1 MQDNIALKKIKVISQ
16 KYLDEGVEIVGVF
29 GSVARGDD
37 DIYSDIDIT
46 YKLNHKLFFQRYR
59 DGFSQVIRLQDIK
72 DELEQLLKRKVDFIS
87 LSASSEE
94 LKKEILKDMIY
105 V

>member
-16 KYLDEGVEIVGVF
+16 KYLDEGVEIVGIF

-37 DIYSDIDIT
+37 DIFSDIDIT
-46 YKLNHKLFFQRYR
+46 YMLNHKLFFQRYR
-59 DGFSQVIRLQDIK
+59 DGFSQAIKLQDIK
-72 DELEQLLKRKVDFIS
+72 DELEQLLKRRVDFIS
-87 LSASSEE
+87 LSSSSEE
-94 LKKEILKDMIY
+94 LKKEILKDIIY